1 MGAVAEEVAVDLAG
15 ELVTD
20 LDGEVADL
28 EGEGDGP
35 EDELVSHGKSG

>member
-1 MGAVAEEVAVDLAG
+1 MAG
-15 ELVTD
+15 KMVTD

-35 EDELVSHGKSG
+35 EVGELVGHGESG